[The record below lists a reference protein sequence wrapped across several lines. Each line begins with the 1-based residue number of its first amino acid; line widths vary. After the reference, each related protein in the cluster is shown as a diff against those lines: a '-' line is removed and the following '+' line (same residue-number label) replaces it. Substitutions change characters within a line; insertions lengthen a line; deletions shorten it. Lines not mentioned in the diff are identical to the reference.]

1 VYATGYYN
9 GTVDFDPGA
18 GIANMTAT
26 GNPDVFVLKL
36 NSSGALLWAKS
47 LGGSNAAYGRSIDVD
62 SSGNVYTTGNFDGT
76 ADFDPGSG
84 TENLS
89 SAGGSGDND
98 VFVSKLNSSGEF
110 VWAKSFVGTNA
121 GCDPMDMMCSNNY
134 EVGYSIA
141 IDGSSNVYA
150 AGYFIKTVDFDPGS
164 GTEYLTSAGN
174 GDAFIVKMNSAGSTS
189 ATTTT
194 TPAAS
199 GPRVPGQVPPWPEAI
214 PNVDGTVTVSW
225 AEPFQDGAGPIT
237 GYRAVARPQTT
248 GVAQASDTPMSMA
261 SGGSCST
268 TGFVC
273 VIAGLEENVDYLFEV
288 FASNSEG
295 ESAGRMTQQAIR
307 IVPQTPATT
316 IAPTTTTIAPT
327 TTAIAPTT
335 TTIAPTT
342 TTTPP
347 ASGGGS
353 AAAAAP
359 VVVAPSA
366 GVKVPL
372 TPSSARF
379 APEIFAGERSA
390 AQALVGGK
398 PVDVTSSVEGSQK
411 ATFEVGSVT
420 LGLGVA
426 ADEGAIGSNLGAPTP
441 DVKRGGSVALDMTGL
456 RPETSLRVFFPFG
469 NGSFAELPSFSVG
482 EDGSVSGDLS
492 LDTPGSQRPLPIGA
506 FSLQF
511 VGQDEDDNEIVVDV
525 PIEVRQP
532 DPAPEVNRFSGDRPA
547 LSVNE
552 LVAFNGGAPENVV
565 SEASAD
571 GVSITGADWQM
582 AVGDGD
588 PGTEGLN
595 FTPGEANTVAGE
607 GFMPGTRVDI
617 WLLSTPTLAGSL
629 EVNDEGEFSSEFVVD
644 VATGNHTLQIQ
655 GVGADGFIR
664 AANLGVTVVEP
675 TTEAM
680 DGAEQTTS
688 SGMTWL
694 WWVIGLLL
702 VTGAGAGALL
712 WLSRRT
718 QGR

>member
-1 VYATGYYN
+1 
-9 GTVDFDPGA
+9 
-18 GIANMTAT
+18 
-26 GNPDVFVLKL
+26 
-36 NSSGALLWAKS
+36 
-47 LGGSNAAYGRSIDVD
+47 
-62 SSGNVYTTGNFDGT
+62 
-76 ADFDPGSG
+76 
-84 TENLS
+84 
-89 SAGGSGDND
+89 
-98 VFVSKLNSSGEF
+98 
-110 VWAKSFVGTNA
+110 
-121 GCDPMDMMCSNNY
+121 
-134 EVGYSIA
+134 
-141 IDGSSNVYA
+141 
-150 AGYFIKTVDFDPGS
+150 
-164 GTEYLTSAGN
+164 
-174 GDAFIVKMNSAGSTS
+174 
-189 ATTTT
+189 
-194 TPAAS
+194 
-199 GPRVPGQVPPWPEAI
+199 
-214 PNVDGTVTVSW
+214 
-225 AEPFQDGAGPIT
+225 
-237 GYRAVARPQTT
+237 
-248 GVAQASDTPMSMA
+248 
-261 SGGSCST
+261 
-268 TGFVC
+268 
-273 VIAGLEENVDYLFEV
+273 
-288 FASNSEG
+288 
-295 ESAGRMTQQAIR
+295 
-307 IVPQTPATT
+307 
-316 IAPTTTTIAPT
+316 
-327 TTAIAPTT
+327 
-335 TTIAPTT
+335 
-342 TTTPP
+342 
-347 ASGGGS
+347 
-353 AAAAAP
+353 
-359 VVVAPSA
+359 
-366 GVKVPL
+366 
-372 TPSSARF
+372 
-379 APEIFAGERSA
+379 
-390 AQALVGGK
+390 VGGK
-398 PVDVTSSVEGSQK
+398 PVAVTSSVEGSQK

-680 DGAEQTTS
+680 NGAEQTTS